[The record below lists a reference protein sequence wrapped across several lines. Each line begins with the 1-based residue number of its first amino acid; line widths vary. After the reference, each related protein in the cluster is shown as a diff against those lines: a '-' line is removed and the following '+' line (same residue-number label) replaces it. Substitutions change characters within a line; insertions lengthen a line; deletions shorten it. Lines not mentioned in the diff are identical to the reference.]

1 MATEHIPQIDN
12 LIKDFGERLR
22 EDVKKA
28 SKEIEQEIKE
38 LKKYQES
45 EGKPM
50 LHNVT
55 IKHEENKALEQYW
68 VMRAIKEFQHA
79 VGSLEI
85 SLGKTEK
92 VFDERKLDHEPT
104 PQEIAQFLSD
114 SKSDF
119 VSVVQNYRFENELP
133 F

>member
-22 EDVKKA
+22 EDVKQA
-28 SKEIEQEIKE
+28 SKEIEQAIKE

-45 EGKPM
+45 EEKSM

-55 IKHEENKALEQYW
+55 VKHEENKVLEKYW
-68 VMRAIKEFQHA
+68 LMRAVNDIEIVPGKKRQEWQDKE
-79 VGSLEI
+79 
-85 SLGKTEK
+85 
-92 VFDERKLDHEPT
+92 LDHEPT
-104 PQEIAQFLSD
+104 PDEIAQFLSD
-114 SKSDF
+114 SGADF
-119 VSVVQNYRFENELP
+119 VSVVRNYRFENELP